1 VIKPTGPIVSLDHLG
16 PEDAPE
22 MSSTTS
28 PDRSLFTK
36 ERHIKYWLRCLKTYL
51 PNAYTSN
58 DSNRMTLA
66 FFTLSALDL
75 LGALHENTTPSERRD
90 YIDWIYLCQH
100 PSGGFRGFTG
110 TNFGDEARSDGN
122 EYWDPANLAGTF
134 FALVALAVLGDDMAR
149 VQRRECL
156 AWLTKLQCD
165 DGSFGE
171 ILGKSHNIEG
181 GQDVRFCYLAAVV
194 RWVLRGR
201 SEGLEDLEDIDVD
214 RLAAFV
220 IASKV
225 RPCDARCRENGTQRA
240 DTSRHMMVV

>member
-1 VIKPTGPIVSLDHLG
+1 MRALQTRLDNPSLDRLG

-22 MSSTTS
+22 MSPTTS

-36 ERHIKYWLRCLKTYL
+36 DRHIKYWLRCLKTYL

-66 FFTLSALDL
+66 FFTVSALDL
-75 LGALHENTTPSERRD
+75 LGALHEKTTPSERGD
-90 YIDWIYLCQH
+90 YIDWIYLCQQ

-110 TNFGDEARSDGN
+110 TNFGDEARNDGN
-122 EYWDPANLAGTF
+122 EHWDPANLAGTF

-156 AWLTKLQCD
+156 AWLKKLQCD
-165 DGSFGE
+165 DGSFRE
-171 ILGKSHNIEG
+171 ILGKGYNVEG

-194 RWVLRGR
+194 RWVLRGTNHD
-201 SEGLEDLEDIDVD
+201 LEDVEDIDVD

-225 RPCDARCRENGTQRA
+225 CSCDGPLQRKGN
-240 DTSRHMMVV
+240 TEC